1 MLLAWRFLHLD
12 AAGVRYY
19 RRSYRTGHR
28 GVSRPRCH
36 HERAPPASGVVGRRE
51 RAPPPRGVRTSR
63 RRLHAGSPAV
73 VKVGMLNSDGSLAVP
88 STSPPSKRG
97 TSAGAVPPRAR
108 NRLASPGAARG
119 PGRPRPWAPSL
130 RARGRRGAVGAQ
142 FDIMRKL
149 AETKKQVEVEADA
162 HWSP

>member
-1 MLLAWRFLHLD
+1 MLLLAWEFLHLD

-19 RRSYRTGHR
+19 RRSSRTGRR
-28 GVSRPRCH
+28 GLSRPGC
-36 HERAPPASGVVGRRE
+36 RRE
-51 RAPPPRGVRTSR
+51 GAASKRGHRPSREGTATTRVRTSR

-73 VKVGMLNSDGSLAVP
+73 VKVGMLNSDGSLVVL

-108 NRLASPGAARG
+108 NRLVSPGAARG
-119 PGRPRPWAPSL
+119 PGRPRPWAPSP

-162 HWSP
+162 HGSP